1 MSTQIPD
8 LVPARMLNEFV
19 YCPRLGYMMWADAEF
34 ADSADTMDGRRV
46 HGRTDRETG
55 ALPDPEEEAP
65 SIHARS
71 VWLSAPSEGL
81 TARMDLVEGEGRDV
95 TPVDYKRGKRPD
107 ISGGVWEPER
117 VQICAQA
124 LVLRENGYRCD
135 SGVVYFCG
143 SRTRVEVPITDE
155 LLETTRHAL
164 SEFRS
169 ALALPRP
176 PQPLVDSPKC
186 PRCALVG
193 ICLPDEVSLL
203 TDAAAGPDDVRRLY
217 PARDDAL
224 PLYVQTQGARV
235 GKKGDRLEVRTPSGE
250 KHEIRILE
258 VSQLSLF
265 GNIQVTTQA
274 LRELCNRGIPV
285 CYFSTG
291 GWFYGIAHG
300 LGHKNIQ
307 LRILQF
313 AGAADEARSLG
324 LAKRFVT
331 AKIRNQRTMLRRNA
345 EGIPAPVLRRLS
357 RLVKRAESCDNA
369 EELLGVEG
377 SAARDYW
384 AHFPRMLKGDLQ
396 GAFEMDG
403 RNRRPPRDP
412 TNALLSFGY
421 SLLTRELTVTAMAV
435 GFDPLV
441 GFYHKP
447 RYGRPAL
454 ALDLM
459 EEFRPLVVDSA
470 VLQAVNT
477 GVVGPNDF
485 VRRGGAVAL
494 QGPARSR
501 FIKAYER
508 RMDQLVS
515 HPLFGY
521 RVSYRRILEVQAR
534 LLARHLN
541 GELSE
546 YPQFCTR

>member
-1 MSTQIPD
+1 MSTQLPD

-34 ADSADTMDGRRV
+34 ADSADTVDGRRV
-46 HGRTDRETG
+46 HGRTDKETG
-55 ALPDPEEEAP
+55 ALPEPGEDAP

-95 TPVDYKRGKRPD
+95 TPVDYKRGKLPD
-107 ISGGVWEPER
+107 IPGRVWEPER

-135 SGVVYFCG
+135 KGVVYFCG
-143 SRTRVEVPITDE
+143 SKTRVEVPITDE
-155 LLETTRHAL
+155 LLESTRQAL
-164 SEFRS
+164 SDFRS
-169 ALALPRP
+169 ALAIPRP
-176 PQPLVDSPKC
+176 PRPLIDSPKC

-203 TDAAAGPDDVRRLY
+203 TDATAGPDDVRRLY

-235 GKKGDRLEVRTPSGE
+235 GKKGDRLEARSPDGT

-291 GWFYGIAHG
+291 GWFYGMAHG

-313 AGAADEARSLG
+313 AAAADKARSLA

-345 EGIPAPVLRRLS
+345 EGIPVPVLRRLS
-357 RLVKRAESCDNA
+357 RAVKRAESCDNA

-377 SAARDYW
+377 SAAKDYW
-384 AHFPRMLKGDLQ
+384 AHFPRMLKGDLR
-396 GAFEMDG
+396 GAFDMDG

-435 GFDPLV
+435 GFDPLL
-441 GFYHKP
+441 GFYHRP

-477 GVVGPNDF
+477 GVVGPEDF

-534 LLARHLN
+534 LLARHLS